1 MGHRL
6 YGHPGR
12 AMSLPS
18 RHSLFWQLALLQIGF
33 CLSLIWLSQSWTQYV
48 RDRSSYLPSESR
60 EQLLHYAADAERS
73 WRNGGGEG
81 VHRWLEA
88 FRQTQDTWAVVVSP
102 DLDSLSVRS
111 LGRDDYARLKMV
123 RGIDWRIS
131 RRGAGP
137 PYISVP
143 FPEHPD
149 GGQLILQLPERLMPS
164 TSMFLLQVVINIV
177 VPGVLALLLC
187 GLIYRLLI
195 RPLKRLQA
203 QANALRADQLGMRGG
218 ALIDRRDEL
227 GELAQ
232 AFDHMAE
239 RLQSAVSFQRQ
250 LLRDLSHEL
259 RAPLSRLRA
268 AAEREPR
275 AGALSRRVNQEVQG
289 MEQLI
294 GGILELVWLDT
305 ERPSLPREAVDVGAL
320 WDVLRDNACF
330 ESGWGPAR
338 LPCDLP
344 EDCRVSANLN
354 GLAQALENILRNAIR
369 HSPVEGCVRL
379 AGQREEGCWHL
390 WIEDSGPG
398 VAADQLELI
407 FQPFTRLNA
416 ARPGG
421 DGFGLGLAIAR
432 RMVRLQGGELWAE
445 PLDPGLRLH
454 LTLQTV

>member
-1 MGHRL
+1 
-6 YGHPGR
+6 
-12 AMSLPS
+12 MSLPS
-18 RHSLFWQLALLQIGF
+18 RHSLFWRLALLQIGF
-33 CLSLIWLSQSWTQYV
+33 CLSMIWLSQSWTQYV
-48 RDRSSYLPSESR
+48 RDRSSYLPSETR
-60 EQLLHYAADAERS
+60 EQLLQYAADAERN
-73 WRNGGGEG
+73 WRDGGREG
-81 VHRWLEA
+81 VLRWQEA
-88 FRQTQDTWAVVVSP
+88 FRQAQATWAVVVNP
-102 DLDSLSVRS
+102 EMDSLSVQP
-111 LGRDDYARLKMV
+111 LGLDDYARLKMV

-131 RRGAGP
+131 RRSAEP
-137 PYISVP
+137 PYLSVP

-177 VPGVLALLLC
+177 VPGLLALLLC

-195 RPLKRLQA
+195 EPLKRLQV

-218 ALIDRRDEL
+218 ALIGRRDEL

-232 AFDHMAE
+232 ALDHMAE

-268 AAEREPR
+268 AAEREPG
-275 AGALSRRVNQEVQG
+275 AGALSGRVTQEVQG

-305 ERPSLPREAVDVGAL
+305 ERPLLPREMVDVGAL

-330 ESGWGPAR
+330 ESGWAPER

-369 HSPVEGCVRL
+369 HSPGEGSVRL
-379 AGQREEGCWHL
+379 AGRLEEQHWHL
-390 WIEDSGPG
+390 WIEDDGPG
-398 VAADQLELI
+398 VAPDQLELI
-407 FQPFTRLNA
+407 FRPFTRLNA

-432 RMVRLQGGELWAE
+432 RMVQQQGGEVWAE
-445 PLDPGLRLH
+445 NLDPGLRLH

>member
-1 MGHRL
+1 
-6 YGHPGR
+6 
-12 AMSLPS
+12 MSLPP
-18 RHSLFWQLALLQIGF
+18 RHSLFWRLALLQIGF
-33 CLSLIWLSQSWTQYV
+33 CLSMIWLSQSWTQYV
-48 RDRSSYLPSESR
+48 RDRSSYLPSETR
-60 EQLLHYAADAERS
+60 GQLLQYAADAERH
-73 WRNGGGEG
+73 WRDGGREA
-81 VHRWLEA
+81 VRRWQEA
-88 FRQTQDTWAVVVSP
+88 FREAQATWAVVVSP
-102 DLDSLSVRS
+102 EMDSLSVQP
-111 LGRDDYARLKMV
+111 LGLDDYARLKMV

-131 RRGAGP
+131 RRSAEP
-137 PYISVP
+137 PYLSVP

-177 VPGVLALLLC
+177 VPGLLALVIC

-203 QANALRADQLGMRGG
+203 QANALRADQLGMCVD

-232 AFDHMAE
+232 ALDHMTE

-268 AAEREPR
+268 AADREYR
-275 AGALSRRVNQEVQG
+275 ADALSRRVAQEVKG

-294 GGILELVWLDT
+294 GGSLELVWLDT
-305 ERPSLPREAVDVGAL
+305 ERPSLPREEVDVGAL
-320 WDVLRDNACF
+320 WDVLRDDACF
-330 ESGWGPAR
+330 EFGWASER

-344 EDCRVSANLN
+344 EQCRVSANLN

-369 HSPVEGCVRL
+369 HSPREGSVRL
-379 AGQREEGCWHL
+379 AGRLEGQHWHL
-390 WIEDSGPG
+390 WIEDEGPG
-398 VAADQLELI
+398 VAPDQLEMI
-407 FQPFTRLNA
+407 FRPFTRLNA

-445 PLDPGLRLH
+445 NLDPGLRLH

>member
-1 MGHRL
+1 
-6 YGHPGR
+6 
-12 AMSLPS
+12 MSLPS
-18 RHSLFWQLALLQIGF
+18 RHSLFWRLALLQIGF
-33 CLSLIWLSQSWTQYV
+33 CLSMIWLSQSWTQYV
-48 RDRSSYLPSESR
+48 RDRSSYLPSETR
-60 EQLLHYAADAERS
+60 EQLLQYAADAERN
-73 WRNGGGEG
+73 WRDGGREG
-81 VHRWLEA
+81 VLRWQEA
-88 FRQTQDTWAVVVSP
+88 FRQAQATWAVVVNP
-102 DLDSLSVRS
+102 EMDSLSVQP
-111 LGRDDYARLKMV
+111 LGLDDYARLKMV

-131 RRGAGP
+131 RRSAEP
-137 PYISVP
+137 PYLSVP

-177 VPGVLALLLC
+177 VPGLLALLLC

-195 RPLKRLQA
+195 EPLKRLQV

-218 ALIDRRDEL
+218 ALIGRRDEL

-232 AFDHMAE
+232 ALDHMAE

-268 AAEREPR
+268 AAEREPG
-275 AGALSRRVNQEVQG
+275 AGALSGRVTQEVQG

-305 ERPSLPREAVDVGAL
+305 ERPLLPREMVDVGAL

-330 ESGWGPAR
+330 ESGWAPER

-354 GLAQALENILRNAIR
+354 GLAQSLENILRNAIR
-369 HSPVEGCVRL
+369 HSPGEGSVRL
-379 AGQREEGCWHL
+379 AGRLEEQHWHL
-390 WIEDSGPG
+390 WIEDDGPG
-398 VAADQLELI
+398 VAPDQLELI
-407 FQPFTRLNA
+407 FRPFTRLNA

-432 RMVRLQGGELWAE
+432 RMVQLQGGEVWAE
-445 PLDPGLRLH
+445 NLDPGLRLH

>member
-1 MGHRL
+1 
-6 YGHPGR
+6 
-12 AMSLPS
+12 
-18 RHSLFWQLALLQIGF
+18 LFWRLALLQIGF
-33 CLSLIWLSQSWTQYV
+33 CLSMIWLSQSWTQYV
-48 RDRSSYLPSESR
+48 RDRSSYLPSETR
-60 EQLLHYAADAERS
+60 EQLLQYAADAERN
-73 WRNGGGEG
+73 WRDGGREG
-81 VHRWLEA
+81 VLRWQEA
-88 FRQTQDTWAVVVSP
+88 FRQAQATWAVVVNP
-102 DLDSLSVRS
+102 EMDSLSVQP
-111 LGRDDYARLKMV
+111 LGLDDYARLKMV

-131 RRGAGP
+131 RRSAEP
-137 PYISVP
+137 PYLSVP

-177 VPGVLALLLC
+177 VPGLLALLLC

-195 RPLKRLQA
+195 EPLKRLQV

-218 ALIDRRDEL
+218 ALIGRRDEL

-232 AFDHMAE
+232 ALDHMAE

-268 AAEREPR
+268 AAEREPG
-275 AGALSRRVNQEVQG
+275 AGALSGRVTQEVQG

-305 ERPSLPREAVDVGAL
+305 ERPLLPREMVDVGAL

-330 ESGWGPAR
+330 ESGWAPER

-369 HSPVEGCVRL
+369 HSPGEGSVRL
-379 AGQREEGCWHL
+379 AGRLEEQHWHL
-390 WIEDSGPG
+390 WIEDDGPG
-398 VAADQLELI
+398 VAPDQLELI
-407 FQPFTRLNA
+407 FRPFTRLNA

-432 RMVRLQGGELWAE
+432 RMVQLQGGEVWAE
-445 PLDPGLRLH
+445 NLDPGLRLH

>member
-1 MGHRL
+1 
-6 YGHPGR
+6 
-12 AMSLPS
+12 MSLPS
-18 RHSLFWQLALLQIGF
+18 RHSLFWRLALLQIGF
-33 CLSLIWLSQSWTQYV
+33 CLSMIWLSQSWTQYV
-48 RDRSSYLPSESR
+48 RDRSSYLPSETR
-60 EQLLHYAADAERS
+60 EQLLQYAADAERN
-73 WRNGGGEG
+73 WRAGGREA
-81 VHRWLEA
+81 VHRWQEE
-88 FRQTQDTWAVVVSP
+88 FRQAQATWAVVVNP
-102 DLDSLSVRS
+102 EMDSLSVQP
-111 LGRDDYARLKMV
+111 LGLNDYARLKMV

-131 RRGAGP
+131 RRSAEP
-137 PYISVP
+137 PYLSVP

-164 TSMFLLQVVINIV
+164 TSLLLLQVIINIV
-177 VPGVLALLLC
+177 VPGLLALLLC

-195 RPLKRLQA
+195 EPLKRLQA

-218 ALIDRRDEL
+218 VLIDRRDEL

-232 AFDHMAE
+232 ALDHMAE

-268 AAEREPR
+268 AAEREPG
-275 AGALSRRVNQEVQG
+275 AGALSGRVTQEVQG
-289 MEQLI
+289 MEQLV

-305 ERPSLPREAVDVGAL
+305 ERPLLPREMVDVGAL

-330 ESGWGPAR
+330 ESGWAAER

-369 HSPVEGCVRL
+369 HSPGEGSVRL
-379 AGQREEGCWHL
+379 AGRLEEQHWHL
-390 WIEDSGPG
+390 WIEDDGPG
-398 VAADQLELI
+398 VAPDQLELI
-407 FQPFTRLNA
+407 FRPFTRLNA

-432 RMVRLQGGELWAE
+432 RMVQLQGGEVWAE
-445 PLDPGLRLH
+445 NLDPGLRLH

>member
-1 MGHRL
+1 
-6 YGHPGR
+6 
-12 AMSLPS
+12 MSLPP
-18 RHSLFWQLALLQIGF
+18 RHSLFWRLALLQIGF
-33 CLSLIWLSQSWTQYV
+33 CLAMIWLSQSWTQYV
-48 RDRSSYLPSESR
+48 RDRSSYLPSETR
-60 EQLLHYAADAERS
+60 VQLLQYASDAERS
-73 WRNGGGEG
+73 WRDGGREA
-81 VHRWLEA
+81 VHRWQET
-88 FRQTQDTWAVVVSP
+88 FRQAQATWAVVVSP
-102 DLDSLSVRS
+102 EMDSLSVQP
-111 LGRDDYARLKMV
+111 LGLDDYARLKMV

-131 RRGAGP
+131 RRSAEP
-137 PYISVP
+137 PYLSVP

-164 TSMFLLQVVINIV
+164 TSMFLLQLVINIV
-177 VPGVLALLLC
+177 VPGVLALVLC

-227 GELAQ
+227 GELAR
-232 AFDHMAE
+232 ALDHMAE

-268 AAEREPR
+268 AADRECR
-275 AGALSRRVNQEVQG
+275 ADALSRRVTQEVKG

-305 ERPSLPREAVDVGAL
+305 ERASLPREEVDVGAL
-320 WDVLRDNACF
+320 WDILRDDACF
-330 ESGWGPAR
+330 ESGWASER
-338 LPCDLP
+338 LPCHLP
-344 EDCRVSANLN
+344 ERCRVNANLN

-369 HSPVEGCVRL
+369 HSPREGSVCL
-379 AGQREEGCWHL
+379 AGRLEGQHWHL
-390 WIEDSGPG
+390 WIEDEGPG
-398 VAADQLELI
+398 VAPDQLEMI
-407 FQPFTRLNA
+407 FRPFTRLNA

-432 RMVRLQGGELWAE
+432 RMVQLQGGELWAE
-445 PLDPGLRLH
+445 NLDPGLRLH

>member
-1 MGHRL
+1 
-6 YGHPGR
+6 
-12 AMSLPS
+12 
-18 RHSLFWQLALLQIGF
+18 
-33 CLSLIWLSQSWTQYV
+33 
-48 RDRSSYLPSESR
+48 
-60 EQLLHYAADAERS
+60 
-73 WRNGGGEG
+73 
-81 VHRWLEA
+81 
-88 FRQTQDTWAVVVSP
+88 
-102 DLDSLSVRS
+102 
-111 LGRDDYARLKMV
+111 MV

-131 RRGAGP
+131 RRSTEP
-137 PYISVP
+137 PYLSVP

-177 VPGVLALLLC
+177 VPGVLALVLC

-232 AFDHMAE
+232 ALDHMAE

-250 LLRDLSHEL
+250 LLRDLSHEM

-268 AAEREPR
+268 AADRECG
-275 AGALSRRVNQEVQG
+275 ADALSCRVTQEVKG

-294 GGILELVWLDT
+294 GGSLELVWLDT
-305 ERPSLPREAVDVGAL
+305 ERPALPREEVDVGAL
-320 WDVLRDNACF
+320 WDILRDDACF
-330 ESGWGPAR
+330 ESGWASER
-338 LPCDLP
+338 LPCHLP
-344 EDCRVSANLN
+344 EQCRVSANLN

-369 HSPVEGCVRL
+369 HSPREGSVRL
-379 AGQREEGCWHL
+379 AGRLEGQHWHL
-390 WIEDSGPG
+390 WIEDEGPG
-398 VAADQLELI
+398 VAPDQLEMI
-407 FQPFTRLNA
+407 FRPFTRLNA

-432 RMVRLQGGELWAE
+432 RMVQLQGGELWAE
-445 PLDPGLRLH
+445 NLDPGLRLH

>member
-1 MGHRL
+1 
-6 YGHPGR
+6 
-12 AMSLPS
+12 MSLPS
-18 RHSLFWQLALLQIGF
+18 RHSLFWRLALLQIGF
-33 CLSLIWLSQSWTQYV
+33 CLSMIWLSQSWTQYV
-48 RDRSSYLPSESR
+48 RDRSSYLPSETR
-60 EQLLHYAADAERS
+60 EQLLQYAADAERN
-73 WRNGGGEG
+73 WRDGGREG
-81 VHRWLEA
+81 VLRWQEA
-88 FRQTQDTWAVVVSP
+88 FRQAQATWAVVVNP
-102 DLDSLSVRS
+102 EMDSLSVQP
-111 LGRDDYARLKMV
+111 LGLDDYARLKMV

-131 RRGAGP
+131 RRSAEP
-137 PYISVP
+137 PYMSVS

-164 TSMFLLQVVINIV
+164 TSMFLLQVINIV
-177 VPGVLALLLC
+177 VPGVLALVLC

-232 AFDHMAE
+232 ALDHMAE

-268 AAEREPR
+268 AAEREPG
-275 AGALSRRVNQEVQG
+275 AGALSRRVTQEVQG

-305 ERPSLPREAVDVGAL
+305 ERPLLPREMVDVGAL

-330 ESGWGPAR
+330 ESGWTAER

-369 HSPVEGCVRL
+369 HSPGEGSVRL
-379 AGQREEGCWHL
+379 AGRLEEQHWHL
-390 WIEDSGPG
+390 WIEDDGPG
-398 VAADQLELI
+398 VAPEQLELI
-407 FQPFTRLNA
+407 FRPFTRLNA

-432 RMVRLQGGELWAE
+432 RMVQLQGGELWAE
-445 PLDPGLRLH
+445 NLDPGLRLH

>member
-1 MGHRL
+1 
-6 YGHPGR
+6 
-12 AMSLPS
+12 
-18 RHSLFWQLALLQIGF
+18 LFWRLALLQIGF
-33 CLSLIWLSQSWTQYV
+33 CLSMIWLSQSWTQYV
-48 RDRSSYLPSESR
+48 RDRSSYLPSETR
-60 EQLLHYAADAERS
+60 EQLLQYAADAERN
-73 WRNGGGEG
+73 WRDGGREG
-81 VHRWLEA
+81 VLRWQEA
-88 FRQTQDTWAVVVSP
+88 FRQVQATWAVVVNP
-102 DLDSLSVRS
+102 EMDSLSVQP
-111 LGRDDYARLKMV
+111 LGLGDYARLKMV

-131 RRGAGP
+131 RRSAEP
-137 PYISVP
+137 PYLSVP

-177 VPGVLALLLC
+177 VPGLLALLLC

-195 RPLKRLQA
+195 EPLKRLQA
-203 QANALRADQLGMRGG
+203 QAHALRADQLGMRGG

-232 AFDHMAE
+232 ALDHMAE

-268 AAEREPR
+268 AAEREPG
-275 AGALSRRVNQEVQG
+275 AGALSGRVTQEVQG

-305 ERPSLPREAVDVGAL
+305 ERPLLLREMVDVGAL
-320 WDVLRDNACF
+320 WDILRDNACF
-330 ESGWGPAR
+330 ESGWAPER

-369 HSPVEGCVRL
+369 HSPGEGSVRL
-379 AGQREEGCWHL
+379 AGRLEEQHWHL
-390 WIEDSGPG
+390 WIEDDGPG
-398 VAADQLELI
+398 VAPDQLELI
-407 FQPFTRLNA
+407 FRPFTRLNA

-432 RMVRLQGGELWAE
+432 RMVQLQGGEVWAE
-445 PLDPGLRLH
+445 NLDPGLRLH

>member
-1 MGHRL
+1 M
-6 YGHPGR
+6 
-12 AMSLPS
+12 
-18 RHSLFWQLALLQIGF
+18 FWRLALLQIGF
-33 CLSLIWLSQSWTQYV
+33 CLAMIWLSQSWTQYV
-48 RDRSSYLPSESR
+48 RDRSSYLPSETR
-60 EQLLHYAADAERS
+60 VQLLQYASDAERS
-73 WRNGGGEG
+73 WRDGGREG
-81 VHRWLEA
+81 VHRWQGA
-88 FRQTQDTWAVVVSP
+88 FRQAQATWAVVVNP
-102 DLDSLSVRS
+102 EMDSLSMQP
-111 LGRDDYARLKMV
+111 LGLDDYARLKMV

-131 RRGAGP
+131 RRSTEP
-137 PYISVP
+137 PYLSVP

-177 VPGVLALLLC
+177 VPGVLALVLC

-232 AFDHMAE
+232 ALDHMAE

-250 LLRDLSHEL
+250 LLRDLSHEM

-268 AAEREPR
+268 AADRECG
-275 AGALSRRVNQEVQG
+275 ADALSCRVTQEVKG

-294 GGILELVWLDT
+294 GGSLELVWLDT
-305 ERPSLPREAVDVGAL
+305 ERPALPREEVDVGAL
-320 WDVLRDNACF
+320 WDILRDDACF
-330 ESGWGPAR
+330 ESGWASER
-338 LPCDLP
+338 LPCHLP
-344 EDCRVSANLN
+344 EQCRVSANLN

-369 HSPVEGCVRL
+369 HSPREGSVRL
-379 AGQREEGCWHL
+379 AGRLEGQHWHL
-390 WIEDSGPG
+390 WIEDEGPG
-398 VAADQLELI
+398 VAPDQLEMI
-407 FQPFTRLNA
+407 FRPFTRLNA

-432 RMVRLQGGELWAE
+432 RMVQLQGGELWAE
-445 PLDPGLRLH
+445 NLDPGLRLH

>member
-1 MGHRL
+1 
-6 YGHPGR
+6 
-12 AMSLPS
+12 MSLPP
-18 RHSLFWQLALLQIGF
+18 RHSLFWRLALLQIGF
-33 CLSLIWLSQSWTQYV
+33 CLAMIWLSQSWTQYV
-48 RDRSSYLPSESR
+48 RDRSSYLPSETR
-60 EQLLHYAADAERS
+60 VQLLQYASDAERS
-73 WRNGGGEG
+73 WRDGGREG
-81 VHRWLEA
+81 VHRWQGA
-88 FRQTQDTWAVVVSP
+88 FRQAQATWAVVVSP
-102 DLDSLSVRS
+102 EMHSLSVQP
-111 LGRDDYARLKMV
+111 LGLDDYARVKMV

-131 RRGAGP
+131 RRSAEP
-137 PYISVP
+137 PYLSVP

-177 VPGVLALLLC
+177 VPGLLALVLC

-218 ALIDRRDEL
+218 ALFDRRDEL

-232 AFDHMAE
+232 ALDHMAE

-268 AAEREPR
+268 AADRECG
-275 AGALSRRVNQEVQG
+275 ADALSRRVTQEVKG

-294 GGILELVWLDT
+294 GGSLELVWLDT
-305 ERPSLPREAVDVGAL
+305 ERPSLPREEVDVGAL
-320 WDVLRDNACF
+320 WDVLRDDACF
-330 ESGWGPAR
+330 ESGWASER
-338 LPCDLP
+338 LPCHLP
-344 EDCRVSANLN
+344 EQCRVSANLN

-369 HSPVEGCVRL
+369 HSPREGSVRL
-379 AGQREEGCWHL
+379 AGRLEGQHWHL
-390 WIEDSGPG
+390 WIEDEGPG
-398 VAADQLELI
+398 VAPDQLEMI
-407 FQPFTRLNA
+407 FRPFTRLNA

-432 RMVRLQGGELWAE
+432 RMVQLQGGELWAE
-445 PLDPGLRLH
+445 NLDPGLRLH
-454 LTLQTV
+454 LTLRTV

>member
-1 MGHRL
+1 
-6 YGHPGR
+6 
-12 AMSLPS
+12 MSLPP
-18 RHSLFWQLALLQIGF
+18 RHSLFWRLALLQIGF
-33 CLSLIWLSQSWTQYV
+33 CLSMIWLSQSWTQYV
-48 RDRSSYLPSESR
+48 RDRSSYLPSETR
-60 EQLLHYAADAERS
+60 VQLLQFASDAERS
-73 WRNGGGEG
+73 WRDGGREG
-81 VHRWLEA
+81 VHRWQGA
-88 FRQTQDTWAVVVSP
+88 FREAQATWAVVVSP
-102 DLDSLSVRS
+102 EMDSLSVQP
-111 LGRDDYARLKMV
+111 LGLDDYARLKMV

-131 RRGAGP
+131 RRSAEP
-137 PYISVP
+137 PYLSVP

-149 GGQLILQLPERLMPS
+149 GGQLILRLPERLMPS

-177 VPGVLALLLC
+177 VPGVLALVLC

-232 AFDHMAE
+232 ALDHMAE

-250 LLRDLSHEL
+250 LLRDLSHEM

-268 AAEREPR
+268 AADRECG
-275 AGALSRRVNQEVQG
+275 ADALSCRVTQEVKG

-294 GGILELVWLDT
+294 GGSLELVWLDT
-305 ERPSLPREAVDVGAL
+305 ERPALPREEVDVGAL
-320 WDVLRDNACF
+320 WDILRDDACF
-330 ESGWGPAR
+330 ESGWASER
-338 LPCDLP
+338 LPCHLP
-344 EDCRVSANLN
+344 EQCRVSANLN

-369 HSPVEGCVRL
+369 HSPREGSVRL
-379 AGQREEGCWHL
+379 AGRLEGQHWHL
-390 WIEDSGPG
+390 WIEDEGPG
-398 VAADQLELI
+398 VAPDQLEMI
-407 FQPFTRLNA
+407 FRPFTRLNA

-432 RMVRLQGGELWAE
+432 RMVQLQGGELWAE
-445 PLDPGLRLH
+445 NLDPGLRLH

>member
-1 MGHRL
+1 
-6 YGHPGR
+6 
-12 AMSLPS
+12 MSLPP
-18 RHSLFWQLALLQIGF
+18 RHSLFWRLALLQIGF
-33 CLSLIWLSQSWTQYV
+33 CLSMIWLSQSWTQYV
-48 RDRSSYLPSESR
+48 RDRSSYLPSETR
-60 EQLLHYAADAERS
+60 VQLLQFASDAERS
-73 WRNGGGEG
+73 WRDGGREG
-81 VHRWLEA
+81 VHRWQGA
-88 FRQTQDTWAVVVSP
+88 FREAQATWAVVVSP
-102 DLDSLSVRS
+102 EMDSLSVQP
-111 LGRDDYARLKMV
+111 LGLDDYARLKMV

-131 RRGAGP
+131 RRSAEP
-137 PYISVP
+137 PYLSVP

-149 GGQLILQLPERLMPS
+149 GGQLILRLPERLMPS

-177 VPGVLALLLC
+177 VPGVLALVLC

-232 AFDHMAE
+232 ALDHMAE

-250 LLRDLSHEL
+250 LLRDLSHEM

-268 AAEREPR
+268 AADCECG
-275 AGALSRRVNQEVQG
+275 ADALSCRVTQEVKG

-294 GGILELVWLDT
+294 GGSLELVWLDT
-305 ERPSLPREAVDVGAL
+305 ERPALPREEVDVGAL
-320 WDVLRDNACF
+320 WDILRDDACF
-330 ESGWGPAR
+330 ESGWASER
-338 LPCDLP
+338 LPCHLP
-344 EDCRVSANLN
+344 EQCRVSANLN

-369 HSPVEGCVRL
+369 HSPREGSVRL
-379 AGQREEGCWHL
+379 AGRLEGQHWHL
-390 WIEDSGPG
+390 WIEDEGPG
-398 VAADQLELI
+398 VAPDQLEMI
-407 FQPFTRLNA
+407 FRPFTRLNA

-432 RMVRLQGGELWAE
+432 RMVQLQGGELWAE
-445 PLDPGLRLH
+445 NLDPGLRLH

>member
-1 MGHRL
+1 
-6 YGHPGR
+6 
-12 AMSLPS
+12 MSLPS
-18 RHSLFWQLALLQIGF
+18 RHSLFWRLALLQIGF
-33 CLSLIWLSQSWTQYV
+33 CLSMIWLSQSWTQYV
-48 RDRSSYLPSESR
+48 RDRSSYLPSETR
-60 EQLLHYAADAERS
+60 EQLLQYAADAERN
-73 WRNGGGEG
+73 WRDGGREG
-81 VHRWLEA
+81 VLRWQEA
-88 FRQTQDTWAVVVSP
+88 FRQVQATWAVVVNP
-102 DLDSLSVRS
+102 EMDSLSVQP
-111 LGRDDYARLKMV
+111 LGLGDYARLKMV

-131 RRGAGP
+131 RRSAEP
-137 PYISVP
+137 PYLSVP

-177 VPGVLALLLC
+177 VPGLLALLLC

-195 RPLKRLQA
+195 EPLKRLQA
-203 QANALRADQLGMRGG
+203 QAHALRADQLGMRGG

-232 AFDHMAE
+232 ALDHMAE

-268 AAEREPR
+268 AAEREPG
-275 AGALSRRVNQEVQG
+275 AGALSGRVTQEVQG

-305 ERPSLPREAVDVGAL
+305 ERPLLLREMVDVGAL
-320 WDVLRDNACF
+320 WDILRDNACF
-330 ESGWGPAR
+330 ESGWAPER

-369 HSPVEGCVRL
+369 HSPGEGSVRL
-379 AGQREEGCWHL
+379 AGRLEEQHWHL
-390 WIEDSGPG
+390 WIEDDGPG
-398 VAADQLELI
+398 VAPDQLELI
-407 FQPFTRLNA
+407 FRPFTRLNA

-432 RMVRLQGGELWAE
+432 RMVQLQGGEVWAE
-445 PLDPGLRLH
+445 NLDPGLRLH

>member
-1 MGHRL
+1 
-6 YGHPGR
+6 
-12 AMSLPS
+12 MSLPS
-18 RHSLFWQLALLQIGF
+18 RHSLYWRLALLQIGF

-48 RDRSSYLPSESR
+48 YERSSYLPAESR
-60 EQLLHYAADAERS
+60 QQLMRYAAGAEQA
-73 WRNGGGEG
+73 WRDGDLQ
-81 VHRWLEA
+81 RWLEHL
-88 FRQTQDTWAVVVSP
+88 REREGRWAVAVGT
-102 DLDSLSVRS
+102 DLHSLS
-111 LGRDDYARLKMV
+111 GRTLEPDDYARMKMV
-123 RGIDWRIS
+123 RGLDWRIS
-131 RRGAGP
+131 RRGSDT
-137 PYISVP
+137 PYVSVP
-143 FPEHPD
+143 FPGRPD

-164 TSMFLLQVVINIV
+164 TSMFLLQLLINVV
-177 VPGVLALLLC
+177 VPGVLALLFC
-187 GLIYRLLI
+187 ALIYRQLM
-195 RPLKRLQA
+195 RPLAQLQA
-203 QANALRADQLGMRGG
+203 QANALRADRLGMRGG
-218 ALIDRRDEL
+218 ALITRRDEL

-268 AAEREPR
+268 AAEREP
-275 AGALSRRVNQEVQG
+275 AGNELNRRVSQEVQG

-305 ERPSLPREAVDVGAL
+305 ERPSLPLEEVDVAAL

-330 ESGWGPAR
+330 ESGWDPAR

-344 EDCRVSANLN
+344 DGCRVHAHLN

-369 HSPVEGCVRL
+369 HSPAEGIVRL
-379 AGQREEGCWHL
+379 TGRQEEGRWHL
-390 WIEDSGPG
+390 WIEDSGSG
-398 VAADQLELI
+398 VAPDQLERI

-432 RMVRLQGGELWAE
+432 RTVRLQGGELWAE
-445 PLDPGLRLH
+445 NGGPGLRLH
-454 LTLQTV
+454 LTLATV

>member
-1 MGHRL
+1 
-6 YGHPGR
+6 
-12 AMSLPS
+12 MSLPP
-18 RHSLFWQLALLQIGF
+18 RHSLFWRLALLQIGF
-33 CLSLIWLSQSWTQYV
+33 CLSMIWLSQSWTQYV
-48 RDRSSYLPSESR
+48 RDRSSYLPSETR
-60 EQLLHYAADAERS
+60 VQLLQFAADAERS
-73 WRNGGGEG
+73 WRDGGREA
-81 VHRWLEA
+81 VHRWQET
-88 FRQTQDTWAVVVSP
+88 FRQAQATWAVVVSP
-102 DLDSLSVRS
+102 EMDSLSVQP
-111 LGRDDYARLKMV
+111 LGLDDYARLKMV

-131 RRGAGP
+131 RRSAEP
-137 PYISVP
+137 PYLSVP

-177 VPGVLALLLC
+177 VPGVLALVLC

-227 GELAQ
+227 GELAR
-232 AFDHMAE
+232 ALDHMAE

-250 LLRDLSHEL
+250 LLRDLSHDL

-268 AAEREPR
+268 AADRECR
-275 AGALSRRVNQEVQG
+275 ADALSRRVTQEVEG

-305 ERPSLPREAVDVGAL
+305 ERPSLPREEVDVGAL
-320 WDVLRDNACF
+320 WDILRDDACF
-330 ESGWGPAR
+330 ESGWASER
-338 LPCDLP
+338 LPCHLP
-344 EDCRVSANLN
+344 EQCRVSANLN

-369 HSPVEGCVRL
+369 HSPREGSVRL
-379 AGQREEGCWHL
+379 AGRLEGQHWHL
-390 WIEDSGPG
+390 WIEDDGPG
-398 VAADQLELI
+398 VAPDQLEMI
-407 FQPFTRLNA
+407 FRPFTRLNA

-432 RMVRLQGGELWAE
+432 RMVQLQGGELWAE
-445 PLDPGLRLH
+445 NLDPGLRLH

>member
-1 MGHRL
+1 
-6 YGHPGR
+6 
-12 AMSLPS
+12 MSLPP
-18 RHSLFWQLALLQIGF
+18 RHSLFWRLALLQIGF
-33 CLSLIWLSQSWTQYV
+33 CLSMIWLSQSWTQYV
-48 RDRSSYLPSESR
+48 RDRSSYLPSETR
-60 EQLLHYAADAERS
+60 VQLLQFAADAERS
-73 WRNGGGEG
+73 WRDGGREG
-81 VHRWLEA
+81 VHRWQGA
-88 FRQTQDTWAVVVSP
+88 FRQAQATWAVVVSP
-102 DLDSLSVRS
+102 EMDSLSVQP
-111 LGRDDYARLKMV
+111 LGLDDYARVKMV

-131 RRGAGP
+131 RRSAEP
-137 PYISVP
+137 PYLSVP

-177 VPGVLALLLC
+177 VPGVLALVLC

-218 ALIDRRDEL
+218 ALFDRRDEL

-232 AFDHMAE
+232 ALDHMAE

-268 AAEREPR
+268 AADRECG
-275 AGALSRRVNQEVQG
+275 ADALSRRVTQEVKG

-294 GGILELVWLDT
+294 GGSLELVWLDT
-305 ERPSLPREAVDVGAL
+305 ERPSLPREEVDVGAL
-320 WDVLRDNACF
+320 WDVLRDDACF
-330 ESGWGPAR
+330 ESGWASER
-338 LPCDLP
+338 LPCHLP
-344 EDCRVSANLN
+344 EQCRVSANLN

-369 HSPVEGCVRL
+369 HSPREGSVRL
-379 AGQREEGCWHL
+379 AGRLEGQHWHL
-390 WIEDSGPG
+390 WIEDEGPG
-398 VAADQLELI
+398 VAPDQLEMI
-407 FQPFTRLNA
+407 FRPFTRLNA

-432 RMVRLQGGELWAE
+432 RMVQLQGGELWAE
-445 PLDPGLRLH
+445 NLDPGLRLH
-454 LTLQTV
+454 LTLRTV

>member
-1 MGHRL
+1 
-6 YGHPGR
+6 
-12 AMSLPS
+12 MSLPP
-18 RHSLFWQLALLQIGF
+18 RHSLFWRLALLQIGF
-33 CLSLIWLSQSWTQYV
+33 CLAMIWLSQSWTQYV
-48 RDRSSYLPSESR
+48 RDRSSYLPSETR
-60 EQLLHYAADAERS
+60 VQLLQYASDAERS
-73 WRNGGGEG
+73 WRDGGREG
-81 VHRWLEA
+81 VHRWQGA
-88 FRQTQDTWAVVVSP
+88 FRQAQATWAVVVNP
-102 DLDSLSVRS
+102 EMDSLSMQP
-111 LGRDDYARLKMV
+111 LGLDDYARLKMV

-131 RRGAGP
+131 RRSTEP
-137 PYISVP
+137 PYLSVP

-177 VPGVLALLLC
+177 VPGVLALVLC

-232 AFDHMAE
+232 ALDHMAE

-250 LLRDLSHEL
+250 LLRDLSHEM

-268 AAEREPR
+268 AADRECG
-275 AGALSRRVNQEVQG
+275 ADALSCRVTQEVKG

-294 GGILELVWLDT
+294 GGSLELVWLDT
-305 ERPSLPREAVDVGAL
+305 ERPALPREEVDVGAL
-320 WDVLRDNACF
+320 WDILRDDACF
-330 ESGWGPAR
+330 ESGWASER
-338 LPCDLP
+338 LPCHLP
-344 EDCRVSANLN
+344 EQCRVSANLN

-369 HSPVEGCVRL
+369 HSPREGSVRL
-379 AGQREEGCWHL
+379 AGRLEGQHWHL
-390 WIEDSGPG
+390 WIEDEGPG
-398 VAADQLELI
+398 VAPDQLEMI
-407 FQPFTRLNA
+407 FRPFTRLNA

-432 RMVRLQGGELWAE
+432 RMVQLQGGELWAE
-445 PLDPGLRLH
+445 NLDPGLRLH

>member
-1 MGHRL
+1 
-6 YGHPGR
+6 
-12 AMSLPS
+12 MSLPPS
-18 RHSLFWQLALLQIGF
+18 HSLFWRLALLQIGF
-33 CLSLIWLSQSWTQYV
+33 CLSMIWLSQSWTQYL
-48 RDRSSYLPSESR
+48 RDRSSYLPSETR
-60 EQLLHYAADAERS
+60 VQLLQFAADAERS
-73 WRNGGGEG
+73 WRDGGREA
-81 VHRWLEA
+81 VHRWQGA
-88 FRQTQDTWAVVVSP
+88 FRQAQATWAVVVSP
-102 DLDSLSVRS
+102 EMDSLSVQP
-111 LGRDDYARLKMV
+111 LGLDDYARLKMV

-131 RRGAGP
+131 RRSAEP
-137 PYISVP
+137 PYLSVP

-177 VPGVLALLLC
+177 VPGVLALVLC

-227 GELAQ
+227 GELAR
-232 AFDHMAE
+232 ALDHMAE

-268 AAEREPR
+268 AADRECR
-275 AGALSRRVNQEVQG
+275 ADALSRRVTQEVKG

-305 ERPSLPREAVDVGAL
+305 ERPSLPREEVDVGAL
-320 WDVLRDNACF
+320 WDILRDDACF
-330 ESGWGPAR
+330 ESGWASER
-338 LPCDLP
+338 LPCHLP
-344 EDCRVSANLN
+344 EQCRVSANLN

-369 HSPVEGCVRL
+369 HSPREGSVRL
-379 AGQREEGCWHL
+379 AGRLEGQHWHL
-390 WIEDSGPG
+390 WIEDDGPG
-398 VAADQLELI
+398 VAPDQLEMI
-407 FQPFTRLNA
+407 FRPFTRLNA

-432 RMVRLQGGELWAE
+432 RIVQLQGGELWAE
-445 PLDPGLRLH
+445 NLDPGLRLH
-454 LTLQTV
+454 LTLRTV

>member
-1 MGHRL
+1 
-6 YGHPGR
+6 
-12 AMSLPS
+12 
-18 RHSLFWQLALLQIGF
+18 LFWRLALLQIGF
-33 CLSLIWLSQSWTQYV
+33 CLSMIWLSQSWTQYA
-48 RDRSSYLPSESR
+48 RDRSSYLPSETR
-60 EQLLHYAADAERS
+60 VQLLQFAADAERS
-73 WRNGGGEG
+73 WRDGGREG
-81 VHRWLEA
+81 VHRWQGA
-88 FRQTQDTWAVVVSP
+88 FRQAQATWAVVVSP
-102 DLDSLSVRS
+102 EMDSLSVQP
-111 LGRDDYARLKMV
+111 LGLDDYARVKMV

-131 RRGAGP
+131 RRSAEP
-137 PYISVP
+137 PYLSVP

-177 VPGVLALLLC
+177 VPGVLALVLC

-218 ALIDRRDEL
+218 ALFDRRDEL

-232 AFDHMAE
+232 ALDHMAE

-268 AAEREPR
+268 AADRECG
-275 AGALSRRVNQEVQG
+275 ADALSRRVTQEVKG

-294 GGILELVWLDT
+294 GGSLELVWLDT
-305 ERPSLPREAVDVGAL
+305 ERPSLPREEVDVGAL
-320 WDVLRDNACF
+320 WDVLRDDACF
-330 ESGWGPAR
+330 ESGWASER
-338 LPCDLP
+338 LPCHLP
-344 EDCRVSANLN
+344 EQCRVSANLN

-369 HSPVEGCVRL
+369 HSPREGSVRL
-379 AGQREEGCWHL
+379 AGRLEGQHWHL
-390 WIEDSGPG
+390 WIEDEGPG
-398 VAADQLELI
+398 VAPDQLEMI
-407 FQPFTRLNA
+407 FRPFTRLNA

-432 RMVRLQGGELWAE
+432 RMVQLQGGELWAE
-445 PLDPGLRLH
+445 NLDPGLRLH
-454 LTLQTV
+454 LTLRTV

>member
-1 MGHRL
+1 
-6 YGHPGR
+6 
-12 AMSLPS
+12 
-18 RHSLFWQLALLQIGF
+18 
-33 CLSLIWLSQSWTQYV
+33 
-48 RDRSSYLPSESR
+48 
-60 EQLLHYAADAERS
+60 
-73 WRNGGGEG
+73 
-81 VHRWLEA
+81 
-88 FRQTQDTWAVVVSP
+88 VVNP
-102 DLDSLSVRS
+102 EMDSLSMQP
-111 LGRDDYARLKMV
+111 LGLDDYARLKMV

-131 RRGAGP
+131 RRSAEP
-137 PYISVP
+137 PYLSVP

-177 VPGVLALLLC
+177 VPGVLALVLC

-227 GELAQ
+227 GELAR
-232 AFDHMAE
+232 ALDHMAE

-268 AAEREPR
+268 AADRECR
-275 AGALSRRVNQEVQG
+275 ADALSRRVTQEVKG

-305 ERPSLPREAVDVGAL
+305 ERASLPREEVDVGAL
-320 WDVLRDNACF
+320 WDILRDDACF
-330 ESGWGPAR
+330 ESGWASER
-338 LPCDLP
+338 LPCHLP
-344 EDCRVSANLN
+344 ERCRVN
-354 GLAQALENILRNAIR
+354 AQALENILRNAIR
-369 HSPVEGCVRL
+369 HSPREGSVCL
-379 AGQREEGCWHL
+379 AGRLEGQHWHL
-390 WIEDSGPG
+390 WIEDEGPG
-398 VAADQLELI
+398 VAPDQLEMI
-407 FQPFTRLNA
+407 FRPFTRLNA

-432 RMVRLQGGELWAE
+432 RMVQLQGGELWAGN
-445 PLDPGLRLH
+445 LDPGLRLH

>member
-1 MGHRL
+1 
-6 YGHPGR
+6 
-12 AMSLPS
+12 MSLPS
-18 RHSLFWQLALLQIGF
+18 RHSLFWRLALLQIGF
-33 CLSLIWLSQSWTQYV
+33 CLSMIWLSQSWTQYV
-48 RDRSSYLPSESR
+48 RDRSSYLPSETR
-60 EQLLHYAADAERS
+60 EQLLQYAADAERN
-73 WRNGGGEG
+73 WRDGGREG
-81 VHRWLEA
+81 VLRWQEA
-88 FRQTQDTWAVVVSP
+88 FRQAQATWAVVVNP
-102 DLDSLSVRS
+102 EMDSLSVQP
-111 LGRDDYARLKMV
+111 LGLDDYARLKMV

-131 RRGAGP
+131 RRSAEP
-137 PYISVP
+137 PYLSVP

-177 VPGVLALLLC
+177 VPGLLALLLC

-195 RPLKRLQA
+195 EPLKRLQA
-203 QANALRADQLGMRGG
+203 QAHALRADQLGMRGG
-218 ALIDRRDEL
+218 ALIGRRDEL

-232 AFDHMAE
+232 ALDHMAE

-250 LLRDLSHEL
+250 LLRDLSHEV

-268 AAEREPR
+268 AAEREPG
-275 AGALSRRVNQEVQG
+275 AGALSGRVTQEVQG

-305 ERPSLPREAVDVGAL
+305 ERPLLPREMVDVGAL

-330 ESGWGPAR
+330 ESGWAPER

-369 HSPVEGCVRL
+369 HSHGEGSVRL
-379 AGQREEGCWHL
+379 AGRLEGQHWHL
-390 WIEDSGPG
+390 WIEDDGPG
-398 VAADQLELI
+398 VAPDQLELI
-407 FQPFTRLNA
+407 FRPFTRLNA

-432 RMVRLQGGELWAE
+432 RMVQLQGGEVWAE
-445 PLDPGLRLH
+445 NLDPGLRLH

>member
-1 MGHRL
+1 
-6 YGHPGR
+6 
-12 AMSLPS
+12 MSLPS
-18 RHSLFWQLALLQIGF
+18 RHSLFWRLALLQIGF
-33 CLSLIWLSQSWTQYV
+33 CLSMIWLSQSWTQYV
-48 RDRSSYLPSESR
+48 RDRSSYLPSETR
-60 EQLLHYAADAERS
+60 EQLLQYAADAERN
-73 WRNGGGEG
+73 WRDGGREA
-81 VHRWLEA
+81 VHRWQEA
-88 FRQTQDTWAVVVSP
+88 FRQAQSTWAVVVNP
-102 DLDSLSVRS
+102 EMDSLSMLP
-111 LGRDDYARLKMV
+111 LGLDDYARLKMV

-131 RRGAGP
+131 RRSTEP
-137 PYISVP
+137 PYLSVP
-143 FPEHPD
+143 FPEYPD

-164 TSMFLLQVVINIV
+164 TSLLLLQVVINIV
-177 VPGVLALLLC
+177 VPGLLALLLC

-195 RPLKRLQA
+195 EPLKRLQA
-203 QANALRADQLGMRGG
+203 RAHALRADQLGMRGG

-232 AFDHMAE
+232 ALDHMAE

-268 AAEREPR
+268 AAEREPG
-275 AGALSRRVNQEVQG
+275 AGALSGRVTQEVQG

-305 ERPSLPREAVDVGAL
+305 ERPSLPREMVDVGAL

-330 ESGWGPAR
+330 ESGWAPER

-369 HSPVEGCVRL
+369 HSPGEGSVRL
-379 AGQREEGCWHL
+379 AGRLEEQHWHL
-390 WIEDSGPG
+390 WIEDDGPG
-398 VAADQLELI
+398 VAPDQLELI
-407 FQPFTRLNA
+407 FRPFTRLNA

-432 RMVRLQGGELWAE
+432 RMVQLQGGEVWAE
-445 PLDPGLRLH
+445 NLDPGLRLH

>member
-1 MGHRL
+1 
-6 YGHPGR
+6 
-12 AMSLPS
+12 MSLPS
-18 RHSLFWQLALLQIGF
+18 RHSLFWRLALLQIGF
-33 CLSLIWLSQSWTQYV
+33 CLSMIWLSQSWTQYV
-48 RDRSSYLPSESR
+48 RDRSSYLPSETR
-60 EQLLHYAADAERS
+60 EQLLQYAADAERN
-73 WRNGGGEG
+73 WRDGGREG
-81 VHRWLEA
+81 VLRWQEA
-88 FRQTQDTWAVVVSP
+88 FRQAQATWAVVVNP
-102 DLDSLSVRS
+102 EMDSLSVQP
-111 LGRDDYARLKMV
+111 LGLDDYARLKMV

-131 RRGAGP
+131 RRSAEP
-137 PYISVP
+137 PYLSVP

-177 VPGVLALLLC
+177 VPGLLALLLC

-195 RPLKRLQA
+195 EPLKRLQV

-218 ALIDRRDEL
+218 ALIGRRDEL

-232 AFDHMAE
+232 ALDHMAE

-268 AAEREPR
+268 AAEREPG
-275 AGALSRRVNQEVQG
+275 AGALSGRVTQEVQG

-305 ERPSLPREAVDVGAL
+305 ERPLLPREMVDVGAL

-330 ESGWGPAR
+330 ESGWAPER

-354 GLAQALENILRNAIR
+354 GLAQTLENILRNAIR
-369 HSPVEGCVRL
+369 HSPGEGSVRL
-379 AGQREEGCWHL
+379 AGRLEEQHWHL
-390 WIEDSGPG
+390 WIEDDGPG
-398 VAADQLELI
+398 VAPDQLELI
-407 FQPFTRLNA
+407 FRPFTRLNA

-432 RMVRLQGGELWAE
+432 RMVQLQGGEVWAE
-445 PLDPGLRLH
+445 NLDPGLRLH